1 MKKYN
6 VQNYIRY
13 KTDVKTSIANLEGKF
28 YDEYTK
34 DELIIK
40 FMPLVENIA
49 RKFST
54 SDQASGIL
62 SINDLIQIGNEA
74 LIKAVNKI
82 DWLVIDESP
91 DVEKTLKSF
100 LSKRI
105 KGAIRRRIDI
115 NKGGMRIPEHKL
127 NEIRKNPDNE
137 DLSKIFIT
145 SMFAS
150 LDGSHTS
157 KSNTY
162 KNDDN
167 DMSFAQSI
175 ADESTPYN
183 IDFINAY
190 LIGIMKQYLS
200 NAEYDVL
207 RLSYGLD
214 CEKHSAKQI
223 AVKLNITGVSN
234 YVRISEIKKAAIDK
248 LIANVDSSQVIDL
261 L

>member
-6 VQNYIRY
+6 VQNYVRY
-13 KTDVKTSIANLEGKF
+13 KKDVKTSIANLEGKF
-28 YDEYTK
+28 WDEYTK

-40 FMPLVENIA
+40 FMPLVENLA

-100 LSKRI
+100 LSKRV

-137 DLSKIFIT
+137 DLNKIFIT

-150 LDGSHTS
+150 LDNKHTS
-157 KSNTY
+157 KTNTY

-167 DMSFAQSI
+167 EMTYDVP
-175 ADESTPYN
+175 DETKSYN
-183 IDFINAY
+183 IDLMNAY
-190 LIGIMKQYLS
+190 LMGIMKQYLS
-200 NAEYDVL
+200 NAEYEVI
-207 RLSYGLD
+207 RLSYGMD
-214 CEKHSAKQI
+214 CDKHSAKQI

-248 LIANVDSSQVIDL
+248 LIANVDSSQVIDFL
-261 L
+261 

>member
-13 KTDVKTSIANLEGKF
+13 KADVKTSVANLEGKF

-40 FMPLVENIA
+40 FMPLVENLA

-74 LIKAVNKI
+74 LVKAVNKI

-137 DLSKIFIT
+137 DLNKIFIT

-150 LDGSHTS
+150 LDSSHTS
-157 KSNTY
+157 KDNTY

-167 DMSFAQSI
+167 DMSYAQSI
-175 ADESTPYN
+175 EDESIPYN

-190 LIGIMKQYLS
+190 LIGIMKQHLS

-248 LIANVDSSQVIDL
+248 LIANVDSSQVIDFL
-261 L
+261 

>member
-28 YDEYTK
+28 WDEYTK

-40 FMPLVENIA
+40 FMPLVENLA

-137 DLSKIFIT
+137 DLNKIFIT

-150 LDGSHTS
+150 LDNKHTS

-162 KNDDN
+162 KNDDVE
-167 DMSFAQSI
+167 MSYDV
-175 ADESTPYN
+175 ADESESYN
-183 IDFINAY
+183 IDLMNAY
-190 LIGIMKQYLS
+190 LMGIMKQYLS
-200 NAEYDVL
+200 NAEYEVV
-207 RLSYGLD
+207 RLSYGMD
-214 CEKHSAKQI
+214 CDKHSAKEI

-248 LIANVDSSQVIDL
+248 LIANVDSSQVIDFL
-261 L
+261 

>member
-13 KTDVKTSIANLEGKF
+13 KADVKTSIANLEGKF

-40 FMPLVENIA
+40 FMPLVENLA

-137 DLSKIFIT
+137 DLNKIFIN

-150 LDGSHTS
+150 LDNNHTS
-157 KSNTY
+157 KNNTY

-167 DMSFAQSI
+167 DMSFAASI
-175 ADESTPYN
+175 MDDSTPYN

-190 LIGIMKQYLS
+190 LLGIMKQYLS

-234 YVRISEIKKAAIDK
+234 YVRISEIKKAAIEK
-248 LIANVDSSQVIDL
+248 LIANVDSSQVIDFL
-261 L
+261 

>member
-1 MKKYN
+1 MKTYN
-6 VQNYIRY
+6 VQNYVRY
-13 KTDVKTSIANLEGKF
+13 KKDVKTSIANLEGKF
-28 YDEYTK
+28 YDEYTR

-40 FMPLVENIA
+40 FLPLVENLA

-62 SINDLIQIGNEA
+62 SINDLIQIGSEA
-74 LIKAVNKI
+74 LVKAVNKI

-100 LSKRI
+100 LSKRV

-137 DLSKIFIT
+137 DLNKIFIT

-150 LDGSHTS
+150 LDNKHTS
-157 KSNTY
+157 KTNTY

-167 DMSFAQSI
+167 EMTYDVP
-175 ADESTPYN
+175 DETKSYN
-183 IDFINAY
+183 IDLMNAY
-190 LIGIMKQYLS
+190 LMGIMKQYLS
-200 NAEYDVL
+200 NAEYEVI
-207 RLSYGLD
+207 RLSYGMD
-214 CEKHSAKQI
+214 CDKHSAKQI

-248 LIANVDSSQVIDL
+248 LIANVDSSQVIDFL
-261 L
+261 